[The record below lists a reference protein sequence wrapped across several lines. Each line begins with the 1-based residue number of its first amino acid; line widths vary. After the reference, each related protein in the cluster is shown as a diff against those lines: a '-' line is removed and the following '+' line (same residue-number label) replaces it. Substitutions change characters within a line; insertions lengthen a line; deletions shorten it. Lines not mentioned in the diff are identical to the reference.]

1 MRNKI
6 IYDNTSFR
14 NSSKS
19 FLILEQM
26 SIFHFKTWEKLK
38 IKPEGI
44 KDVFIP
50 YPHIV
55 HIEGVFFLIYGIS
68 KRSSQGSL

>member
-26 SIFHFKTWEKLK
+26 SIFHFKTWKN
-38 IKPEGI
+38 
-44 KDVFIP
+44 
-50 YPHIV
+50 
-55 HIEGVFFLIYGIS
+55 S
-68 KRSSQGSL
+68 KSNQKE